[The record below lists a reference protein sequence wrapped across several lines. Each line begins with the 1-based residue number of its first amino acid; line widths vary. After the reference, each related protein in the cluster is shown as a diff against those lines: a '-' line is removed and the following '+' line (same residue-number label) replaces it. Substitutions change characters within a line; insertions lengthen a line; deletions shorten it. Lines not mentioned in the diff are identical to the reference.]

1 MKPFPL
7 AKVQAIRQIEMDQ
20 AKNELLMIR
29 QSIQE
34 ALQTI
39 EQLELKQNALLDDR
53 NRKLTEGTKPFD
65 LNQDQVKIKALT
77 ELKKT
82 HQNKLLELRQLEDK
96 SLKVLLEKKQ
106 TVNGLDKL
114 KDKFIDNQAQE
125 QRKQEADFVE
135 STLVHKYR

>member
-1 MKPFPL
+1 MKTFPL

-34 ALQTI
+34 VLQTI
-39 EQLELKQNALLDDR
+39 EQLELKHKVLLDDR
-53 NRKLTEGTKPFD
+53 NRKLSEGIHPFD

-77 ELKKT
+77 ELKKI
-82 HQNKLLELRQLEDK
+82 HENKLLELRQLEDR

-114 KDKFIDNQAQE
+114 RDKFIANQALE
-125 QRKQEADFVE
+125 HRKQEADFIE
-135 STLVHKYR
+135 SIVVHKNR